1 MVKTTINN
9 EWKNYIHKQIER
21 GVNKK
26 KLEDILKKQNYSCDI
41 INALLY
47 SNEIENNLAKTNTN
61 YSDNIVNKII
71 YSKNPI
77 VETYPNFLSDEECD
91 FFINISKKKL
101 KQALVC
107 GSNKGVV
114 SNGRTGKNTWV
125 KHDFNEITKNIGERI
140 AKIIGIPLKNAESF
154 QVIYYD
160 KKQEYRNHYDSW
172 DHNNSDKTLR
182 YMKYGGARLMTG
194 LCYLNSVEKGGGT
207 RLSKLNITIPAEKG
221 KLLVFQNT
229 ISKDNHN
236 KHPLSEHAG
245 MPVEIG
251 EKYAFNL
258 WFRECPKDILYK
270 DFNPDYY
277 K

>member
-9 EWKNYIHKQIER
+9 EWKNYIHKQIKR

-41 INALLY
+41 INAILY
-47 SNEIENNLAKTNTN
+47 SNEIDNNLEKTNTN
-61 YSDNIVNKII
+61 YTVNKII
-71 YSKNPI
+71 YSKNPM
-77 VETYPNFLSDEECD
+77 VETYPNFLSDEECEL
-91 FFINISKKKL
+91 FINISKNNL
-101 KQALVC
+101 KRALVS
-107 GSNKGVV
+107 GDNKAFV
-114 SNGRTGKNTWV
+114 SKGRTGKNTWI

-140 AKIIGIPLKNAESF
+140 ANIIGIPLKNAEAF

-160 KKQEYRNHYDSW
+160 TKQEYRNHYDSW
-172 DHNNSDKTLR
+172 DHNYSDKTLR
-182 YMKYGGARLMTG
+182 CMKYGGARLITA

-207 RLSKLNITIPAEKG
+207 RLSKLNITIPPEKG

-229 ISKDNHN
+229 LNKNNHN

-245 MPVEIG
+245 TPVEIG

-258 WFRECPKDILYK
+258 WFRECPMNILYK

-277 K
+277 Q